1 MPQLISQRFI
11 NITSVRSIIA
21 QSYLELVRV
30 WTVNNSGEWLFNRVE
45 SAGVRV
51 ETKFSRRCLESRPEL
66 LMKGGRA
73 PDTDA
78 LEAFPGKKSYFR
90 SKESDDILARIA
102 QHRSRGLDNSQF
114 RKYEYMLCFDKS
126 VYETV
131 TYLAECC
138 KKEYGHMPS
147 YATLSKVILL
157 PDVRLKSAMAKLS
170 VDDKRRLVNS
180 IKDSIEGFLEKE
192 YHWKRPP
199 LSITEGPFRTK
210 QISLPNLDINLSPAE
225 KEAKLSDISAKTE
238 CRIRITDEKM
248 DAQLFSITGRK
259 EALSFASSLI
269 REAFS
274 KPQILK

>member
-1 MPQLISQRFI
+1 MPQLISQRSI
-11 NITSVRSIIA
+11 NIAPERSIIA

-51 ETKFSRRCLESRPEL
+51 ETKFSRRCLESQPKFL
-66 LMKGGRA
+66 VKGGKA
-73 PDTDA
+73 PDSDA
-78 LEAFPGKKSYFR
+78 LEAIFDKKSHFQ

-114 RKYEYMLCFDKS
+114 RKYEYMLCFDES
-126 VYETV
+126 VYKNV
-131 TYLAECC
+131 THLAECC

-157 PDVRLKSAMAKLS
+157 KDVRLKSAMANLS
-170 VDDKRRLVNS
+170 ADDTTRLVNS
-180 IKDSIEGFLEKE
+180 IKDSIKSFLKTE

-210 QISLPNLDINLSPAE
+210 QLSLPNLNMNLSPAE
-225 KEAKLSDISAKTE
+225 KEAKLSDISTKTG
-238 CRIRITDEKM
+238 CRIRITDERL

-269 REAFS
+269 KEACVR
-274 KPQILK
+274 